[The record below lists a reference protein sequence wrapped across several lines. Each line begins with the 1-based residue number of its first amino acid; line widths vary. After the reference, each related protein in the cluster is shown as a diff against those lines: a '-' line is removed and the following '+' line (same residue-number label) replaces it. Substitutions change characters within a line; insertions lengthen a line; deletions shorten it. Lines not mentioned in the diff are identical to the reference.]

1 MQNQNENSALKQ
13 RPPANKG
20 FSHQTSNMQ
29 YGASYMKPM
38 PSQGGG
44 ALNAGSVN
52 ATNGV
57 TPKVMITGSVLTP
70 SKSTLEESKTPSN
83 SHLHRNT
90 VMGTTAER
98 IFGVGNSGPQH
109 SAAKHMSTN
118 QLNNNSATHLM
129 GSHIP

>member
-1 MQNQNENSALKQ
+1 MQNQHDTSALAKQ

-38 PSQGGG
+38 PLGGG
-44 ALNAGSVN
+44 PLNTGSINQQSAVS
-52 ATNGV
+52 GI

-70 SKSTLEESKTPSN
+70 SKSALEESKTTPSSN
-83 SHLHRNT
+83 IHRNT

-98 IFGVGNSGPQH
+98 IFGVGNTAH
-109 SAAKHMSTN
+109 
-118 QLNNNSATHLM
+118 
-129 GSHIP
+129 